1 MNLDCFVQRRENV
14 VIILEKLQ
22 EDEILCLKWN
32 NERKWKSLIGG
43 GIQNDDIITSALHE
57 IKEECGYDDIEIIKE
72 LQTQCHDKF

>member
-1 MNLDCFVQRRENV
+1 MNTRKKYKVFNFKQIAENKYLKLFNFKENTMNLDCFVQRRENV

-43 GIQNDDIITSALHE
+43 GI
-57 IKEECGYDDIEIIKE
+57 
-72 LQTQCHDKF
+72 